1 MGERYRS
8 PPNEEIRSGFGSWL
22 LFFKNLPMS
31 ASLVLD
37 NVTSR
42 PLIHQQFKQEEM
54 EGPSTL
60 SRIVLKSHLFIF

>member
-1 MGERYRS
+1 MRKLEVGLVR
-8 PPNEEIRSGFGSWL
+8 GSFSL
-22 LFFKNLPMS
+22 RTCPMS

-37 NVTSR
+37 NVTSC
-42 PLIHQQFKQEEM
+42 PLVHQQFKQEEM